1 MKIKLYIE
9 GGGDSHLQDTEFR
22 AAWAAFF
29 EKAGLKYLRKMP
41 ATFRGGGRA
50 QTFDAYCTAV
60 KNRRRDE
67 LPLLLVD
74 SEDLVTT
81 GHSAWKHL
89 NERDGWAKPAGAGSH
104 DAFLMITCMET
115 WFVADRVSLQE
126 FFHGCWKDQSLPS
139 WPQLEAVEK
148 TKVFRALDQATASCG
163 KRKYSKGKVSFE
175 LLKKID
181 PAKVENACSAA
192 KALLERLRN
201 A

>member
-29 EKAGLKYLRKMP
+29 EKAGLRTLRKMP

-60 KNRRRDE
+60 KNRRQGE

-74 SEDLVTT
+74 SEDLVAA
-81 GHSAWKHL
+81 GRSVWQHL
-89 NERDGWAKPAGAGSH
+89 KQRDGWNKPAGAGSH

-115 WFVADRVSLQE
+115 WFVADQTALRE
-126 FFHGCWKDQSLPS
+126 FFHGCWRDQSLPR
-139 WPQLEAVEK
+139 WPQLENVEK
-148 TKVFRALDQATASCG
+148 TKIFRALDQATASCG
-163 KRKYSKGKVSFE
+163 ARKYSKGKVSFE
-175 LLKKID
+175 LLQCID
-181 PAKVENACSAA
+181 PAEVERACPAVKS
-192 KALLERLRN
+192 LLDRLRN
-201 A
+201 T